1 MVPHLAPAERD
12 RLLAPVLAQRDRAF
26 ATPSAPRAP
35 APVRYVAPP
44 EPSARC
50 IARRVKARRE
60 ASVNLQRYV
69 GATIATADRMTDD
82 AAAAAYLQR
91 AANRLNRQLYCPE
104 GAWALCDALEIAN
117 GRDRLEQEAL
127 RRGGQP

>member
-12 RLLAPVLAQRDRAF
+12 RLLAPVLAQLGRAF
-26 ATPSAPRAP
+26 PEPHSPRAS

-50 IARRVKARRE
+50 IAARVKARRE
-60 ASVNLQRYV
+60 ASANLQRHV
-69 GATIATADRMTDD
+69 GGTIAAADGMSD